1 MPDIQRLGM
10 PVELGLELC
19 AIVSLQHMDTER
31 ESLSDLI
38 EEPDRR
44 ALVAGIVDL
53 ENPDT
58 GAVVD
63 RGELVEAF
71 ARPCDRTPE
80 LEHGAMW
87 EIEHIRLLPLRTQQA
102 VFCRANGAV

>member
-31 ESLSDLI
+31 ESLSDLV

-71 ARPCDRTPE
+71 ARPWDALEE
-80 LEHGAMW
+80 LHV
-87 EIEHIRLLPLRTQQA
+87 HLQA
-102 VFCRANGAV
+102 VPGLGLLVAFPALTVRLVLLIGR